1 MGGFKEPNA
10 PTRFQGLWHNTNLS
24 ITPIVHWNIQVIERI
39 MYACSM
45 DGANPTTSIY
55 NARVVKIYY
64 ATNSIA
70 LF

>member
-24 ITPIVHWNIQVIERI
+24 KTAIVHWNIQVIERI

-45 DGANPTTSIY
+45 DGANPMY
-55 NARVVKIYY
+55 DFHLQRQGCKNLLR
-64 ATNSIA
+64 NQ
-70 LF
+70 